1 VIRPAVPAWLRGAG
15 VAADAP
21 RRAAARIADAE
32 PPFCGPAHI
41 PDGCGALARRV

>member
-21 RRAAARIADAE
+21 RRA
-32 PPFCGPAHI
+32 PA
-41 PDGCGALARRV
+41 GSRTL